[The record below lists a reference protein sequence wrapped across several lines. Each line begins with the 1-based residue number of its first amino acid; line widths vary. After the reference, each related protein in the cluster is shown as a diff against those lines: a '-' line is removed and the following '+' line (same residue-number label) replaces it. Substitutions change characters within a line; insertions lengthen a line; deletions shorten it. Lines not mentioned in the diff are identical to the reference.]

1 MLIKK
6 VISQMML
13 SFKILMQHHY
23 WLQRFLMNG
32 NLSLTLF
39 PGSLFFPSSPL
50 GAPLGCSRG
59 HEEDTEIPGVDLG
72 GLKGM
77 QPPQPP
83 LDPPLECSRG
93 QTQRLGVLKGMQPPQ
108 PSTLDPPMEWSMG
121 QEDDSDSRG
130 GSRGG
135 RGLRRLQPP
144 FL

>member
-1 MLIKK
+1 
-6 VISQMML
+6 
-13 SFKILMQHHY
+13 
-23 WLQRFLMNG
+23 MNG

-77 QPPQPP
+77 QPPQPSP
-83 LDPPLECSRG
+83 
-93 QTQRLGVLKGMQPPQ
+93 
-108 PSTLDPPMEWSMG
+108 LDPPMEWSMG

-135 RGLRRLQPP
+135 RGLRGLQPP